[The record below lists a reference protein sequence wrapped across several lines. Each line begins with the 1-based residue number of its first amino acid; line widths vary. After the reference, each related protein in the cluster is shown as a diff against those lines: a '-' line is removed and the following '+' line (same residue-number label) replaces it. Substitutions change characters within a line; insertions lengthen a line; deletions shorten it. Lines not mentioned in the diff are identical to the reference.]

1 MKGKIIRGF
10 SKLSEKE
17 KRTVA
22 ASYCRKPED
31 AATEMESFLAPD
43 PQVRKKFTELT
54 ENTISSFH
62 VPYGIAPNVM
72 VDGRIYHVPMAIE
85 ESSVIAAA
93 SHAARFWAER
103 GGFRVVQLSTVKL
116 GHVYFR
122 WSVDNRFLKDHWDQ
136 IRFFLLDRIKKTTSS
151 MVRRGGGVLELRLID
166 AQDIM
171 ERLYKL
177 ELEVETMNS
186 MGANFINTCLEELA
200 DGMEAYLSSKNLLK
214 EKKYQHIMSILSNFT
229 EKCTVTIEASCAY
242 EELAP
247 FSGRLSADEFAEKID
262 AAYRIAQGDPFR
274 AATHN
279 KGIMNGVDAVLMAT
293 GNDYRA
299 AEAAAHAFASRE
311 GSYRAL
317 SSCSLAGR
325 RLTISLTLPLAI
337 GTVGGITNLHP
348 MARISLEI
356 LGNPSARELMGIVA
370 AVGLSS
376 NFAALTSLVTSGIQK
391 GHMKLHLSNILN
403 SLNAGSE
410 IRKEAEQYFAEKK
423 VSYNAVKHFID
434 MKTGG

>member
-1 MKGKIIRGF
+1 MKGKILRGF

-17 KRTVA
+17 KRSGIA
-22 ASYCRKPED
+22 ALCRKPDE
-31 AATEMESFLAPD
+31 ACKEMDDFLVSD
-43 PQVRKKFTELT
+43 PLIRKKFLELT

-103 GGFRVVQLSTVKL
+103 GGFRVVQISTVKL

-122 WSVDNRFLKDHWDQ
+122 WMVDQRFLKDHWDQ

-166 AQDIM
+166 SQDIM
-171 ERLYKL
+171 DRLYKL

-200 DGMEAYLSSKNLLK
+200 EGMEAYLSQKNLLK

-229 EKCTVTIEASCAY
+229 EKCTVTIEASCSFDQ
-242 EELAP
+242 LTP
-247 FSGRLSADEFAEKID
+247 FAGKLTVEEFAEKMD
-262 AAYRIAQGDPFR
+262 AAFRIAQGDPFR

-293 GNDYRA
+293 GNDCRA
-299 AEAAAHAFASRE
+299 AEAAAHAYAARE
-311 GSYRAL
+311 GAYRAL
-317 SSCSLAGR
+317 SSCTITNRTLSVS
-325 RLTISLTLPLAI
+325 LTIPLAI

-348 MARISLEI
+348 LARLSLEI
-356 LGNPSARELMGIVA
+356 LGNPNARELMGIVA

-376 NFAALTSLVTSGIQK
+376 NFAALTSLVTTGIQK
-391 GHMKLHLSNILN
+391 GHMRLHLSNILN
-403 SLNAGSE
+403 SLNAGPE
-410 IRKEAEQYFAEKK
+410 LRKEAEQYFAEKK
-423 VSYNAVKHFID
+423 VSYNAVKHFVD
-434 MKTGG
+434 ARTGQ